1 MMVGMSRHHRD
12 LSPRLLLRRAVAIA
26 LLGLAG
32 CAGTPPLSIPA
43 PVAEGAVSDEVPVNW
58 PAPPAD
64 LERRIAE
71 EPFEVRAVASAGG
84 GTTGAQK
91 FTLFFPAHGDTIV
104 FKWKPVPKGDA
115 DGWNNAPRKELA
127 AYALQSWFLDPPDY
141 VVPTIGLRC
150 LPFETLRSHGLA
162 AGRSIEGTS
171 CTLGVLSVWLDEVTV
186 PASVLEPSRFSSDPR
201 YARSMG
207 HFNLLTYLIE
217 HEDGRGGNILVSKAP
232 EDRRVFAVDN
242 GIAFGALVHN
252 WFVPNWNVIRV
263 PAVPRNAIDRLR
275 RIGRSEID
283 RLGVL
288 AELRANADGI
298 LENVTP
304 GPNRDPDHGS
314 RVEPGWLQLGLTDS
328 ELEDVEERLED
339 LIELVDS
346 GDLPVF

>member
-1 MMVGMSRHHRD
+1 MSLRHQNPAKPLR
-12 LSPRLLLRRAVAIA
+12 LRRAVASA

-32 CAGTPPLSIPA
+32 CASPPPLIPA
-43 PVAEGAVSDEVPVNW
+43 PVPEGGVSAEIPVNW
-58 PAPPAD
+58 PAPPEE

-71 EPFEVRAVASAGG
+71 DAFEVRAVASAGG

-91 FTLFFPAHGDTIV
+91 LTLFFPSHGDTIA

-127 AYALQSWFLDPPDY
+127 AYALQAWFLDPPDY
-141 VVPTIGLRC
+141 VVPTIGMRC

-162 AGRSIEGTS
+162 AGRSIAGTN
-171 CTLGVLSVWLDEVTV
+171 CTLGVLSVWLDDVTV
-186 PASVLEPSRFSSDPR
+186 PATVLEASRFSSDPL
-201 YARSMG
+201 YARNVG

-242 GIAFGALVHN
+242 GIAFGALVRN
-252 WFVPNWNVIRV
+252 WFVPNWNVLRT
-263 PAVPRNAIDRLR
+263 PAVPRSAIDRLR

-288 AELRANADGI
+288 VELRADTDGI

-304 GPNRDPDHGS
+304 GPNRDPEHGS
-314 RVEPGWLQLGLTDS
+314 RVAPGWLQLGLTDS
-328 ELEDVEERLED
+328 ELEDVEERLRE
-339 LIELVDS
+339 LIERVDR